1 MFNADVD
8 RESGSQRLFRRLKA
22 LLVLAVLSGIGFG
35 PTLARNAPPQYEHR
49 TVHDPDG
56 TGKFYMGREIA
67 QVMGHEG
74 ADWLD
79 RPEREKEE
87 QPTRMLDALNLK
99 PGMVVADI
107 GAGSGY
113 MTFRLAER
121 VAPTG
126 KVYAEDIQPEL
137 LPLIRKRMQD
147 HGIKN
152 VVTVLGTTTDPKLP
166 AKSVDLML
174 MVDVYHEFD
183 HPCEMISA
191 MVRALRPGGRVAF
204 VEYRLEDPSVPIKLV
219 HKMTV
224 KQVRREM
231 SVQPLDYVGTVET
244 LPRQHIIIFR
254 KPIR

>member
-1 MFNADVD
+1 MLNIGLA
-8 RESGSQRLFRRLKA
+8 RESGDRRLARLMKA
-22 LLVLAVLSGIGFG
+22 LLFLVALSGIGFG
-35 PTLARNAPPQYEHR
+35 PAQARDAPPQYEHR
-49 TVHDPDG
+49 TIHDPDG
-56 TGKFYMGREIA
+56 TGTFYMGREIA

-79 RPEREKEE
+79 RPEREQEE
-87 QPTRMLDALNLK
+87 QPTRMLDALKLK
-99 PGMVVADI
+99 PGMTVADI

-113 MTFRLAER
+113 MTFRLAQR

-126 KVYAEDIQPEL
+126 KVYAEEIQPEL

-152 VVTVLGTTTDPKLP
+152 VLTVLGTTTDPKLP

-183 HPCEMISA
+183 HPREMISA
-191 MVRALRPGGRVAF
+191 MTRALRPGGRIVF

-231 SVQPLDYVGTVET
+231 SVQPLDYVGTIET
-244 LPRQHIIIFR
+244 LPRQHIIIF
-254 KPIR
+254 KKSTH